1 MREKNSLEMI
11 IKWAIVVVL
20 AVVAL
25 KLVFTVLGIAFVLGS
40 FLLFRVLPLL
50 LLVWLVVRLLGW
62 FRGTG
67 DGSASTAAPTAD
79 GTEI

>member
-1 MREKNSLEMI
+1 MREKNSLETI

-50 LLVWLVVRLLGW
+50 LIVWLMVRLFGW

-67 DGSASTAAPTAD
+67 DTAGSAAAPAAD
-79 GTEI
+79 STEI